1 MGSRRKSKPW
11 TLVGAARAARE
22 ARIATAEYLRYARV
36 ARPWEMGRLLS
47 AFQLHAAHLG
57 DEQAA
62 LMMLFTG
69 MGYRPPFPT
78 DWQQATDLVLTD
90 EARYLDE
97 AELYILSPQMCD
109 VALAATATLTAQDLQ
124 LLDVDDLPSPRGLVV
139 LPYPVITTSIN
150 GDPSDLR
157 AFTWRSPATI
167 LDPSPKFRWT
177 KELPAVRMSSY
188 HDTHGPVRPDSFL
201 DFAARARAER
211 TPLPPL
217 LLDAVRLF
225 PFRYVDGAP
234 EALGQFA
241 ATARRIGEATRHL
254 SRESGIEE
262 ERVVGEY
269 TPGSQIRDQDDLFAI
284 RFLYAFW
291 RLCDQRLATL
301 EAAEVNHSARVVAQ
315 RAGISPDVRVVQL
328 HQTTSRSGGEPSRDW
343 QHRWVVRMHKVRQWY
358 PSLGQHKVIYRGPYI
373 KGPDGKPFLGGE
385 TVRGLT
391 R

>member
-1 MGSRRKSKPW
+1 MGSRSKAKPW

-22 ARIATAEYLRYARV
+22 ARIATAEYLRHARV
-36 ARPWEMGRLLS
+36 ARPWEMNRLLS

-78 DWQQATDLVLTD
+78 DWQQATELVLTD

-97 AELYILSPQMCD
+97 AELYVLSPQMCD

-124 LLDVDDLPSPRGLVV
+124 LLDVDDLPSPRGLVI
-139 LPYPVITTSIN
+139 LPYPVVTASIN
-150 GDPSDLR
+150 GDLSDLR

-167 LDPSPKFRWT
+167 LDPSPKSRWT

-201 DFAARARAER
+201 NFAARARAQG

-225 PFRYVDGAP
+225 PFRYADGAP
-234 EALGQFA
+234 EALRQFA
-241 ATARRIGEATRHL
+241 ATARRIGEQTRRFD
-254 SRESGIEE
+254 RESGVEE

-269 TPGSQIRDQDDLFAI
+269 TPGSQISDQDDLFAI

-291 RLCDQRLATL
+291 RLCDQRLVTL
-301 EAAEVNHSARVVAQ
+301 EPAEVNHSARVVAQ
-315 RAGISPDVRVVQL
+315 RAGISPDVRVPAAPDDL
-328 HQTTSRSGGEPSRDW
+328 ASGR
-343 QHRWVVRMHKVRQWY
+343 
-358 PSLGQHKVIYRGPYI
+358 
-373 KGPDGKPFLGGE
+373 
-385 TVRGLT
+385 
-391 R
+391 